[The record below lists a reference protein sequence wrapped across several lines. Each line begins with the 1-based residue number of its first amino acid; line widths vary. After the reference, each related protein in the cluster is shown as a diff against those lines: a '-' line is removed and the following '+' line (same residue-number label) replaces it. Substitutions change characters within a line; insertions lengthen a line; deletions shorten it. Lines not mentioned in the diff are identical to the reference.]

1 MAAIASREWVCETRR
16 ATPARP
22 GARRGGCAW
31 EGLGKRGGVRRR
43 RRFSM
48 RGFFLSLFLLV
59 RPRSR
64 AAARLPVANRA
75 GMGCVWVAPCPRE
88 ARLAGAVAPNPDVA
102 LTLRYAGQLL
112 VPHLYSRLRLFS
124 PPFVSL
130 PTRPPFSI
138 RLPGHRASGHARAR
152 VRTYVHTYTRMRE

>member
-43 RRFSM
+43 RRFLM
-48 RGFFLSLFLLV
+48 RGFSLSLSLSV
-59 RPRSR
+59 RSASVERPQLACLWPIELEWAACGWLPAHAKHGSR
-64 AAARLPVANRA
+64 AL
-75 GMGCVWVAPCPRE
+75 
-88 ARLAGAVAPNPDVA
+88 
-102 LTLRYAGQLL
+102 LRPILM
-112 VPHLYSRLRLFS
+112 SRLRWAAACTSSLLPPS
-124 PPFVSL
+124 PLLSSL
-130 PTRPPFSI
+130 RLPSHSSSFQHSTARPPRFW
-138 RLPGHRASGHARAR
+138 ARTR